1 MESSNQR
8 SWRLQPDILMSLL
21 DPLCEAGWVG
31 GLGLVR
37 EGQGGGDG

>member
-1 MESSNQR
+1 MESLNQCPLT
-8 SWRLQPDILMSLL
+8 LQPDILMSLL
-21 DPLCEAGWVG
+21 DPWCEAGWAG